1 MGITA
6 CHARTRLWGTDGEN
20 VIVSI
25 LKFLIDCITIRNQ
38 TEKNIFWLITLAR
51 GHSIA
56 KQTSVALA
64 DTIVTSSVLVTK
76 IFPTTQFWKKCDNIY
91 RMRTLM
97 MSDTLINNNEYLL
110 LHSLTPSPM
119 YPSLH
124 THWRT
129 PSFSPHIPE
138 GWHRSFTPR
147 SSKTD
152 SPSLRTHFLVEVQ
165 SSDTMTLFNWN
176 HINRKRKWSIKL
188 HILQ

>member
-25 LKFLIDCITIRNQ
+25 LKFLIDCVTIRNQ
-38 TEKNIFWLITLAR
+38 TKKHILANYL
-51 GHSIA
+51 GTWSLHH
-56 KQTSVALA
+56 QTNLCCTGRYHCHILRSC
-64 DTIVTSSVLVTK
+64 DKDISHHTVL
-76 IFPTTQFWKKCDNIY
+76 KKSDNIY

-97 MSDTLINNNEYLL
+97 MSDTLINNNKYLL

-188 HILQ
+188 HIL